1 MADDKNNRDG
11 EKNSLIETLW
21 SDDGWKDLKL
31 GRYKL
36 KSLLGRGAMGRVFL
50 AMDIILQRQVAL
62 KVIPAETGD
71 DAATE
76 QLRLFIRE
84 AQSVAGLQHPN
95 VVSVYDVVHHEGV
108 VAVAMEYVAG
118 GTLMDLVGRGKTL
131 PVREICR
138 IVAAAA
144 EGLAVAHEK
153 GMVHRDIKPANL
165 MLTGKRE
172 CKVVDFGIVRV
183 AGEDDSSFDGKIV
196 GTPFYVSPEVIV
208 GREPGPAADI
218 YALGIILWTA
228 LAGAPPFDAKENRK
242 LYIKHV
248 KAPVPDIDDFC
259 GNVPIEL
266 KQLIERCLEKNP
278 EKRLSSCAELA
289 RRLRDIARRQE
300 ELDNS
305 ELARVSAAIGRTGG
319 AAAAGTR
326 VADRAEPSPAAKKK
340 QKKMA
345 VIVGA
350 SAAGLLVLVGIIV
363 LAVSATGPDDGGKE
377 PDRAGKRPSALTGR
391 DPSPDPS
398 NNGYYEPAEPME
410 FTEAGESPEPVES
423 VESSAPPEETVPAF
437 SPSVPVAVAG
447 KGFIVDTLRSG
458 AAVYADGTGDATFT
472 KVPGQIEGW
481 RYTRPAASG
490 GCEPVVIPAKTG
502 VISAAL
508 VNNTPAPPDPW
519 QRVEL
524 DGFTSTLG
532 TVSLYRTHCS
542 RGEEIAL
549 PPGGRALILSP
560 RMTVVSGDGRYR
572 ASSRGLA
579 SAFDD
584 LDAEDDPEKS
594 SPDGATRFTWPPAR
608 GGETEQ
614 WLEWRLGKTA
624 ALSSIGVFWYENEQ
638 AAVPCRLPAQ
648 WRVAYRAGTAW
659 RDVAVNEDSA
669 GETEPDRCNVV
680 RFREVRTDAVRVYA
694 KLARGAAAGVLRLRK
709 NLPVIPDDPW
719 RHPAF
724 GGNTWA
730 VSSGDAEASLD
741 RLNNPG
747 LPRRSA
753 QEEGAFS
760 WAGRAGTTESI
771 ARVFDMKVRVD
782 ATRVYWFDDTVTCR
796 TPASWKLFY
805 RADGEWKEVDLAPG
819 AACGVEKD
827 WYNTVEFSPVLT
839 DGLKIEAVPGEGF
852 SAGLLRWHVRAVL
865 DKK

>member
-1 MADDKNNRDG
+1 MSDEKNNRDG
-11 EKNSLIETLW
+11 EKHPLIETLW
-21 SDDGWKDLKL
+21 SDAGWKDLKL

-36 KSLLGRGAMGRVFL
+36 KSLLGKGAMGRVFL

-71 DAATE
+71 AAATE

-131 PVREICR
+131 PVRETCR
-138 IVAAAA
+138 IVAEAA

-183 AGEDDSSFDGKIV
+183 AGEDDSTFDGKIV

-208 GREPGPAADI
+208 GREPGPATDV

-228 LAGAPPFDAKENRK
+228 LAGAPPFDAEENRR

-259 GNVPIEL
+259 ENVPVEL
-266 KQLIERCLEKNP
+266 KQLIERCLVKDP

-289 RRLRDIARRQE
+289 RRLRDIARRQA
-300 ELDNS
+300 ELENS

-319 AAAAGTR
+319 AAGGTR
-326 VADRAEPSPAAKKK
+326 VADRVEPPPATGKK

-345 VIVGA
+345 VIVAA

-363 LAVSATGPDDGGKE
+363 LAVSATGPDDGGKK
-377 PDRAGKRPSALTGR
+377 PDRPGRTPSALTGR

-398 NNGYYEPAEPME
+398 NNGYYEPAEPIE
-410 FTEAGESPEPVES
+410 FTGTGESAGPAAPDEPS
-423 VESSAPPEETVPAF
+423 VPPEEAVPAF
-437 SPSVPVAVAG
+437 SPSVPVAVSG
-447 KGFIVDTLRSG
+447 KGFTVDTLRSG
-458 AAVYADGTGDATFT
+458 AAIYAGGTGDATFT
-472 KVPGQIEGW
+472 TVPGEIDGW
-481 RYTRPAASG
+481 RFTRPAASG
-490 GCEPVVIPAKTG
+490 DYEPVAVARKTG
-502 VISAAL
+502 VVYAAL
-508 VNNTPAPPDPW
+508 VGVTRDPGAPW

-524 DGFTSTLG
+524 DGFTADTG
-532 TVSLYRTHCS
+532 PVSLFRRDCRAGAEVS
-542 RGEEIAL
+542 
-549 PPGGRALILSP
+549 PPAAGRPLFLSP
-560 RMTVVSGDGRYR
+560 QLIVFSPDMRYR
-572 ASSRGLA
+572 ASSRGLG
-579 SAFDD
+579 SSFDD
-584 LDAEDDPEKS
+584 LDAEDDPAES
-594 SPDGATRFTWPPAR
+594 SPDGAQPFTWPPSP
-608 GGETEQ
+608 GGKTEQ
-614 WLEWRLGKTA
+614 WLEWRLGETA
-624 ALSSIGVFWYENEQ
+624 ALSSVGVFWYADPG
-638 AAVPCRLPAQ
+638 AAVPCRLPAA
-648 WRVAYRAGTAW
+648 WRVRYRAGTAW
-659 RDVAVNEDSA
+659 RDVAVNGDSA
-669 GETEPDRCNVV
+669 GETEPGRCNVV
-680 RFREVRTDAVRVYA
+680 RFRRVRTDAVRIYA
-694 KLARGAAAGVLRLRK
+694 KLARGAAAGILRLRK

-730 VSSGDAEASLD
+730 VSSGDADPSLR

-753 QEEGAFS
+753 QEAGAFT

-771 ARVFDMKVRVD
+771 ARVFDTKVRVD

-805 RADGEWKEVDLAPG
+805 RADGDWKAVDLAPG
-819 AACGVEKD
+819 GTCGVDKD
-827 WYNTVEFSPVLT
+827 WYNTVAFSPVVT
-839 DGLKIEAVPGEGF
+839 DGLKIEVDLKEGF
-852 SAGLLRWHVRAVL
+852 SAGLLRWHVRAAVE
-865 DKK
+865 KR